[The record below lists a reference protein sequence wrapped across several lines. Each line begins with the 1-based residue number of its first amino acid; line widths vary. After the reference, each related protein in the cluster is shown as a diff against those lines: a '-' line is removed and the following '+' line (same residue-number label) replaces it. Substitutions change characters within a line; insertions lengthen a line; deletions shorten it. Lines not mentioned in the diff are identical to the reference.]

1 MKRIIGIFC
10 QILGVVVAVTGLL
23 PILHIA
29 RLSQSNARVGYY
41 DYMYFDYN
49 TILSIIILLASIAA
63 GIILLW
69 LGGRLKSKR
78 PIQK

>member
-10 QILGVVVAVTGLL
+10 QIAGAVVAVTGLL

-29 RLSQSNARVGYY
+29 RLSQNDARVGYY
-41 DYMYFDYN
+41 DYMYFNYSS
-49 TILSIIILLASIAA
+49 ILAVIILLASIAA

-69 LGGRLKSKR
+69 LGGRLKSKHL
-78 PIQK
+78 IKK